1 MNELKGFSVKMR
13 LNILVM
19 VSFIPF
25 TLMIIFLLW
34 MVYSFSQRYDSRVE
48 NITRANVYTADFKES
63 IDYTMY
69 IIVANSERADELVD
83 REEPYRLIEDAR
95 DTFRQ
100 LNAAARNEDT
110 RNRLKRIIASLN
122 SLEQQVGELEKSAR
136 VIGSYEKNMERLD
149 LDIRVMTELIQEQVQ
164 EYIYYEAA
172 SLAVIRE
179 GIRADVGN
187 VILISGL
194 VLAALLA
201 LYLLVSG
208 VITASI
214 TKPLQKLREATR
226 LAGRGDFAVRAP
238 EYEGTAA
245 VPALAGQKDELAVLN
260 VSFNQMMERIGNLVE
275 DIRVEQLKLRAAE
288 LNLLQAQINPH
299 FLYNTLDAIIWMAES
314 GQTEQVITMVSALSD
329 FFRTTLSK
337 GRDFITVRE
346 EETHIESY
354 LKIQQFRYRDILEY
368 SIDIPEEL
376 YGCQVLKLTL
386 QPVVENALYH
396 GIKSKRGM
404 GHIAVKG
411 RRLGNLLLLTVEDD
425 GMGMTEERLE
435 AVRRGLSKETDSGDG
450 DGFGLYN
457 IQQRIKLYY
466 GQEYGMEIDS
476 QYGKGTRVEITIP
489 VKKP

>member
-1 MNELKGFSVKMR
+1 MKELKGFSVSKR
-13 LNILVM
+13 LNILVV
-19 VSFIPF
+19 VSFVPF
-25 TLMIIFLLW
+25 TVMIVFLLW
-34 MVYSFSQRYDSRVE
+34 MVYSFSERYDVSVE
-48 NITRANVYTADFKES
+48 NITRANEYTVDFRED
-63 IDYTMY
+63 IDYIMY

-83 REEPYRLIEDAR
+83 REEPYRLIEEAR

-100 LNAAARNEDT
+100 LNATARDEDT
-110 RNRLKRIIASLN
+110 RSRLKRIITSLN
-122 SLEQQVGELEKSAR
+122 SLEKQVEEVEQSAL
-136 VIGSYEKNMERLD
+136 VSGSYESNIERLD
-149 LDIRVMTELIQEQVQ
+149 LDIRVMTELIQEQIQ

-172 SLAVIRE
+172 NLAVIRE

-187 VILISGL
+187 VILISAL

-201 LYLLVSG
+201 VYLFVSG
-208 VITASI
+208 KIRASI
-214 TKPLQKLREATR
+214 TRPVQKLCEATR
-226 LAGRGDFAVRAP
+226 LAGKGDFAVRAP
-238 EYEGTAA
+238 EYGDGGRA
-245 VPALAGQKDELAVLN
+245 PASNGGQDELAVLN
-260 VSFNQMMERIGNLVE
+260 ESFNQMMERIGNLVE

-288 LNLLQAQINPH
+288 LQLLQAQINPH
-299 FLYNTLDAIIWMAES
+299 FLYNTLDAIIWLAES
-314 GQTEQVITMVSALSD
+314 GQKDQVITMVSALSD

-396 GIKSKRGM
+396 GIKNKRGM
-404 GHIAVKG
+404 GHIVVRG
-411 RRLGNLLLLTVEDD
+411 SCLGNLLMLTVEDD
-425 GMGMTEERLE
+425 GIGMTAERLE
-435 AVRRGLSKETDSGDG
+435 AVRRGLSKEMDSESE

-466 GQEYGMEIDS
+466 GQEYGMEIQS
-476 QYGKGTRVEITIP
+476 VYGKGTKVVITIP
-489 VKKP
+489 AKRP